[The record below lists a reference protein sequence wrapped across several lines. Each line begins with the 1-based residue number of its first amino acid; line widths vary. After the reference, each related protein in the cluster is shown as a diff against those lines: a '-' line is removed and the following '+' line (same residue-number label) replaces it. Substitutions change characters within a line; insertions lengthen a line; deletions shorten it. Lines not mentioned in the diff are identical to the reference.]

1 MVSQKGKRS
10 EVARAC
16 ACTAALEH
24 SVCPAVLS
32 NAAMLT
38 QALVVTFVLLTLGA
52 DVVLLLQVSSRNLW
66 QCATYDMRLP
76 WVSTTIV

>member
-1 MVSQKGKRS
+1 
-10 EVARAC
+10 
-16 ACTAALEH
+16 
-24 SVCPAVLS
+24 
-32 NAAMLT
+32 MLT

-52 DVVLLLQVSSRNLW
+52 EEVLLLQVSSRNLW